1 MFNIQISS
9 YDELFK
15 IRERQSLK
23 SKVIKAE
30 RGRIFDTDG
39 ILLSDT
45 VPSLSIFVDPS
56 MPIFV
61 DADTSHDK
69 DIVIRL
75 LNEVTGLEES
85 QIRKKLDSKRK
96 FVWIKRQVNI
106 ELEKVVKQIGVDG
119 IGTMLEDKRSYPQK
133 DSACH
138 VLGFAGVDT
147 QGLTGLELFYD
158 EVLKGKDGLE
168 TFHKDA
174 LGRKISSKKVYRNKA
189 VNGKDLHLALNI
201 NMQKIVDNEL
211 KRYAYK
217 YGIIEGAIIIM
228 KADTGEILAL
238 SNFPTF
244 DPNNY
249 QNYSPKIYNK
259 NISIQEA
266 FDSKPIVFLMMAA
279 TGIERRN
286 LNKNTNLF
294 GKVKISDYFF
304 RPSNIDSNFL
314 VDFGQYIGEE
324 ALLKYFKSFGV
335 GEKTGIDL
343 PGESEGEFELSKF
356 LVEGQGIKL
365 TPIQCV
371 KIMATIIND
380 GISMIPVIVLSEFL
394 DESIREAGH
403 LYNKVTLKGVSNVLK
418 RFLVKTVTFGESKDI
433 SIEGYV
439 VGGIGSKIMGADSP
453 GQDRDIFTG
462 FLTDDSLK
470 IKFAMFV
477 MVKTLSD
484 DKSKRSSNI
493 GRLLFRT
500 IAFEMLRYLESRKIQ
515 VQEKTVLHN

>member
-1 MFNIQISS
+1 M
-9 YDELFK
+9 
-15 IRERQSLK
+15 
-23 SKVIKAE
+23 
-30 RGRIFDTDG
+30 
-39 ILLSDT
+39 
-45 VPSLSIFVDPS
+45 
-56 MPIFV
+56 
-61 DADTSHDK
+61 
-69 DIVIRL
+69 
-75 LNEVTGLEES
+75 
-85 QIRKKLDSKRK
+85 
-96 FVWIKRQVNI
+96 
-106 ELEKVVKQIGVDG
+106 
-119 IGTMLEDKRSYPQK
+119 
-133 DSACH
+133 
-138 VLGFAGVDT
+138 
-147 QGLTGLELFYD
+147 
-158 EVLKGKDGLE
+158 
-168 TFHKDA
+168 
-174 LGRKISSKKVYRNKA
+174 
-189 VNGKDLHLALNI
+189 
-201 NMQKIVDNEL
+201 
-211 KRYAYK
+211 
-217 YGIIEGAIIIM
+217 
-228 KADTGEILAL
+228 
-238 SNFPTF
+238 
-244 DPNNY
+244 
-249 QNYSPKIYNK
+249 
-259 NISIQEA
+259 
-266 FDSKPIVFLMMAA
+266 
-279 TGIERRN
+279 
-286 LNKNTNLF
+286 
-294 GKVKISDYFF
+294 
-304 RPSNIDSNFL
+304 
-314 VDFGQYIGEE
+314 
-324 ALLKYFKSFGV
+324 LKYFKSFGV

-343 PGESEGEFELSKF
+343 PGESVGEFELSKF